1 ELPARGVDRRGQA
14 VRGRRRGHGRG
25 PSRIHPAHA
34 DAAGGGPARGDARRD
49 ARGAHAG
56 TSGQHRAAPPRT
68 AARLV
73 RPGAAQRAE
82 PAVTGGLL
90 AHVDLRALHAELRD
104 RHGPQGWW
112 WPGQEPFEIALGA
125 VLVQRCRWAQA
136 AAALEALR
144 GAGLLAPPPLAAAE
158 EETVRTLVRPAGF
171 PRSKPRRVQALA
183 RWWGHGAAAA
193 EVMSDEAL
201 RTALLAVEG
210 VGEETADAIGLYCF
224 GRPAFLCDEYARRL
238 LRGRGAAVP
247 ASYRSFRRALG
258 PALARARFS
267 VEELAELHGLI
278 VEEGKHA
285 AARGR
290 IAPV

>member
-1 ELPARGVDRRGQA
+1 M
-14 VRGRRRGHGRG
+14 
-25 PSRIHPAHA
+25 
-34 DAAGGGPARGDARRD
+34 
-49 ARGAHAG
+49 
-56 TSGQHRAAPPRT
+56 
-68 AARLV
+68 
-73 RPGAAQRAE
+73 
-82 PAVTGGLL
+82 TGGLL

-144 GAGLLAPPPLAAAE
+144 GAGLLAPAPLAAAE

-193 EVMSDEAL
+193 EGMSDEAL

-238 LRGRGAAVP
+238 LRVRGAAVP

-290 IAPV
+290 IAPGGP